1 MNRKDV
7 TDALE
12 EKGYMVG
19 VIIRTNGKVEGWLGK
34 DFNDMQEAVGG
45 LIELVYRG
53 DNFDV
58 WANEEGRI
66 EPVLPVNA
74 GLAVLISEND
84 GLPLRTLLDNPIHVD
99 VLLLGID
106 DECESTSC
114 PENVMEMAKDLSI
127 WKEPS
132 TMFITMD
139 DDGNL
144 EVDKI

>member
-1 MNRKDV
+1 M

-19 VIIRTNGKVEGWLGK
+19 LIIRTNGKVEGWFGK
-34 DFNDMQEAVGG
+34 DYKDMQKAVGG
-45 LIELVYRG
+45 LIELVYRC

-58 WANEEGRI
+58 WANEEGRVL
-66 EPVLPVNA
+66 EPALPVNA
-74 GLAVLISEND
+74 GLAVLISEID
-84 GLPLRTLLDNPIHVD
+84 SLPLRTLLDNPIHGD
-99 VLLLGID
+99 VLLLGLD
-106 DECESTSC
+106 DEGESITC
-114 PENVMEMAKDLSI
+114 PEDVMEMAMDLSI

-132 TMFITMD
+132 TMFITID